1 MKERITVVKIGGAL
15 LEDDSLLDEISRAFA
30 SMEGMRIL
38 VHGGGKRASE
48 VSRALGIEPNLRGG
62 RRITDAKTL
71 EVVTMVYGGWANK
84 TLVARLQSMGCNAIG
99 LSGADADLIRAV
111 KRPVR
116 DIDFGYVGDVG
127 RVAVKTLISLLQAG
141 LTPVF
146 CALTHDGKGQLLNTN
161 ADTIAAE
168 IARALSGEYR
178 TRLLYCFD
186 KNGVLRDLNDPDST
200 IPRMDRSTFR
210 ELQEEGIIA
219 AGMMPKLHNAFQ
231 ALEGGVEEV
240 RIGQVGILTG
250 MSNSATKLTL

>member
-1 MKERITVVKIGGAL
+1 MVKIGGAL

-38 VHGGGKRASE
+38 VHGGGKRATE
-48 VSRALGIEPNLRGG
+48 VSRALGIEPNLRDG

-99 LSGADADLIRAV
+99 LSGADANLIRAV

-127 RVAVKTLISLLQAG
+127 RVGVKTLISLLQAG

-200 IPRMDRSTFR
+200 IPRIDRSTFR
-210 ELQEEGIIA
+210 ELQKEGIIA

-231 ALEGGVEEV
+231 ALERGVEEV